1 MISKYTQTN
10 GLTVLLEPIESSAS
24 VSIGIWIKAGSRNE
38 TKEEYGYAHLV
49 EHMLFK
55 GTSQRSAKEL
65 ARLVDRVGGQHNAAT
80 NREYTCY
87 YISIAA
93 EHLELA
99 LNILSDM
106 YYNSLFDPEE
116 LAKEKNVVIEEIKM
130 YEDTPDEYIHDV
142 FMEKMQTGH
151 PLGHSI
157 LGTREGISKST
168 RENLTGFFAKHYA
181 PNNTVASIAGN
192 FIPEEAKA
200 LIEKY
205 FGKTVNRNANESAEE
220 LFETDIMGE
229 VHIDRDLEQTHF
241 IMGLPGLKRN
251 DDDRWAMLALSTIL
265 GGSMSSKLFQKVRED
280 EGLCYS
286 IYSFNSSFSDA
297 GTFGIYCAT
306 SQEKFKKAVNI
317 IADECRQLLNNG
329 VTQEELDDA
338 KTFLK
343 GNLALNFESNEVR
356 MGQLAKNEMIY
367 GKYFTFSEIVDQINS
382 VKNEDFARVCRR
394 LFENK
399 RMSIISLGKLK
410 NTDKNNLKLQ
420 F

>member
-24 VSIGIWIKAGSRNE
+24 VSVGIWLKAGSRNE

-55 GTSQRSAKEL
+55 GTSQRSAKEI

-87 YISIAA
+87 YISISA

-99 LNILSDM
+99 LDILSDM
-106 YYNSLFDPEE
+106 YFDSIFDSEE
-116 LAKEKNVVIEEIKM
+116 LEKEKNVVIEEIKM
-130 YEDTPDEYIHDV
+130 YEDTPDEYIHDI
-142 FMEKMQTGH
+142 FIEKMQAGH
-151 PLGHSI
+151 PLSHSI
-157 LGTREGISKST
+157 LGTKEGISKTT
-168 RENLTGFFAKHYA
+168 REKLVKFFKRHYF
-181 PNNTVASIAGN
+181 PSNTIVSIAGK
-192 FIPEEAKA
+192 FIPEETKI
-200 LIEKY
+200 LLEKY
-205 FGKTVNRNANESAEE
+205 FGKTVEQSTDIHTEKP
-220 LFETDIMGE
+220 FEVNIMGE

-251 DDDRWAMLALSTIL
+251 DDDRWTMLALSTIL
-265 GGSMSSKLFQKVRED
+265 GGSMSSRLFQKIRED

-286 IYSFNSSFSDA
+286 IYSFNSSFSDL

-306 SQEKFKKAVNI
+306 SQTKFKKAVNI
-317 IADECRQLLNNG
+317 IVDECRRLFNNG
-329 VTQEELDDA
+329 ITEEELNDA

-343 GNLALNFESNEVR
+343 GNLALSFESNEVR
-356 MGQLAKNEMIY
+356 MSQLAKNEIVY
-367 GKYFTFSEIVDQINS
+367 GQYFTFDEIANQIKLVTS
-382 VKNEDFARVCRR
+382 DDFVRVCQR
-394 LFENK
+394 LFQNR

-410 NTDKNNLKLQ
+410 SADKKNLELQ
-420 F
+420 L